1 MGRSGPRPTSVSV
14 VIRFLL
20 RSPCSVRLPIPRL
33 SLWFPVAALLLME
46 SVGGTTAQAQE
57 GRLTGSLG
65 NPEAPAHRLIVTV
78 HTRNND
84 GKVYCAIWRGPE
96 GYPTE
101 REHNAGETRDVALAN
116 DRGVCVFDDVT
127 PGEYAVAV
135 FHDENGNNDLDRNLF
150 GIPSEGTGASNDAH
164 NMFGPPSYEDAR
176 FILPDTPVHRETMH
190 IHY

>member
-1 MGRSGPRPTSVSV
+1 MWTSQ
-14 VIRFLL
+14 RTTLRTLL
-20 RSPCSVRLPIPRL
+20 AT
-33 SLWFPVAALLLME
+33 SLVAALSG
-46 SVGGTTAQAQE
+46 SVTTLTSAQS
-57 GRLTGSLG
+57 LTSALG
-65 NPEAPAHRLIVTV
+65 DPDAPPHRLIVTV

-84 GKVYCAIWRGPE
+84 GKVYCAIWRGPR
-96 GYPTE
+96 GYPTQ

-116 DRGVCVFDDVT
+116 HRAVCVFDDVT

-164 NMFGPPSYEDAR
+164 NVFGPPSYEDAR
-176 FILPDTPVHRETMH
+176 FILPDTRVHRETIR

>member
-1 MGRSGPRPTSVSV
+1 MFILRRGSMLLFPLAWLAVGWLVVPAASRAQLTSA
-14 VIRFLL
+14 
-20 RSPCSVRLPIPRL
+20 L
-33 SLWFPVAALLLME
+33 SD
-46 SVGGTTAQAQE
+46 
-57 GRLTGSLG
+57 
-65 NPEAPAHRLIVTV
+65 PEPPPHRLIVTV

-84 GKVYCAIWRGPE
+84 GKVYCAIWRGPR

-116 DRGVCVFDDVT
+116 HRAVCVFDDVT

-176 FILPDTPVHRETMH
+176 FTLPDARLHRETIH